1 MTIEIHAP
9 IIMYLIT
16 FAVDFP
22 PAFIIPEL
30 SIIIYIYKLL
40 YKILIYIYFIRMTGG
55 LMNLV
60 GIGNENII
68 INGNPKKTYFKATYN
83 KHTNFGLQRFRID
96 FEGAR
101 VLNFTTPTVLE
112 FKIPR
117 YAELLHDTY
126 ICVTLPHIYSPI
138 VYDGTAE
145 LGRNLIP
152 YEFRWIEDLG
162 SHMITEIEIKSGGTT
177 LAQYSGEYL
186 SCIRER
192 DFSNAKKDL
201 FNKMT
206 GNVPELNDPA
216 NANGNVNVYPNSMF
230 IDETGVE
237 PSIRSRKIYIPIE
250 AFFCDSSKLALP
262 LVALQYQE
270 ISIKVT
276 FRPTYQLYT
285 INNIND
291 VINDTCISYRISP
304 NPNEINNQLWRFL
317 QPPQDVAASESFYNQ
332 TRNDWNSDV
341 HLIGTYI
348 FLGNDER
355 RQFAAQPH
363 KMLIKQV
370 KETDYL
376 GMSGSKIVEVES
388 RDLISNY
395 MFRLRR
401 SDALLRNEWANYTNW
416 AYNGVLP
423 QALTEELP
431 LLDNNEIP
439 NPNNFHITGK
449 IGEYAYNQKDILV
462 NLGLVMG
469 GVYRENVLDSG
480 IYNYVEK
487 YMRTT
492 GNAKDGLYC
501 YNFCLNSN
509 KRLYQPSG
517 AMNVNRFAQISLEF
531 NTVEP
536 PFNPEG
542 ALVEYVCDTESN
554 PIGFRKNTGNLNTFN
569 YDLRVF
575 EERFNV
581 VLIKS
586 GRIGLMMAR

>member
-1 MTIEIHAP
+1 
-9 IIMYLIT
+9 
-16 FAVDFP
+16 
-22 PAFIIPEL
+22 
-30 SIIIYIYKLL
+30 
-40 YKILIYIYFIRMTGG
+40 MTGG

-162 SHMITEIEIKSGGTT
+162 AHMITEIEIKSGGTT

-186 SCIRER
+186 SCIKER

-201 FNKMT
+201 WNKMT

-230 IDETGVE
+230 IDESGVE

-276 FRPTYQLYT
+276 FRPTYQLYS

-291 VINDTCISYRISP
+291 VITDTCISYRISP

-363 KMLIKQV
+363 KILIKQV

-401 SDALLRNEWANYTNW
+401 SDALMRNEWSNYTNW

>member
-1 MTIEIHAP
+1 
-9 IIMYLIT
+9 
-16 FAVDFP
+16 
-22 PAFIIPEL
+22 
-30 SIIIYIYKLL
+30 
-40 YKILIYIYFIRMTGG
+40 
-55 LMNLV
+55 MNLV

-138 VYDGTAE
+138 VYDGTAQ

-162 SHMITEIEIKSGGTT
+162 AHMITEIEIKSGGTT

-186 SCIRER
+186 SCIKER

-201 FNKMT
+201 WNKMT

-216 NANGNVNVYPNSMF
+216 NAHGNVNVYPNSMF

-250 AFFCDSSKLALP
+250 AFFCDSSKLSLP

-276 FRPTYQLYT
+276 FRPSYQLYS

-291 VINDTCISYRISP
+291 VTSDTCISYRISP

-355 RQFAAQPH
+355 RQFASQPH

-449 IGEYAYNQKDILV
+449 IGEYAYNQKYILV

-542 ALVEYVCDTESN
+542 ALVEYVCDTDSN
-554 PIGFRKNTGNLNTFN
+554 PIGFRKNSGNLNTFN

>member
-1 MTIEIHAP
+1 
-9 IIMYLIT
+9 
-16 FAVDFP
+16 
-22 PAFIIPEL
+22 
-30 SIIIYIYKLL
+30 
-40 YKILIYIYFIRMTGG
+40 
-55 LMNLV
+55 MNLV

-138 VYDGTAE
+138 VYDGIAE

-162 SHMITEIEIKSGGTT
+162 THMITEIEIKSGGTT

-186 SCIRER
+186 SCIKER

-291 VINDTCISYRISP
+291 VTNDTCISYRISP

-376 GMSGSKIVEVES
+376 GMSGSKIVDVES
-388 RDLISNY
+388 RDLVSNY
-395 MFRLRR
+395 MFRFRR

-423 QALTEELP
+423 QALTEDLP

-487 YMRTT
+487 YMRTS

-509 KRLYQPSG
+509 KRSYQPSG

-542 ALVEYVCDTESN
+542 ALVEYVCDTDSN
-554 PIGFRKNTGNLNTFN
+554 PIGFRKNSGNLNTFN

-575 EERFNV
+575 EERYNV

>member
-1 MTIEIHAP
+1 
-9 IIMYLIT
+9 
-16 FAVDFP
+16 
-22 PAFIIPEL
+22 
-30 SIIIYIYKLL
+30 
-40 YKILIYIYFIRMTGG
+40 
-55 LMNLV
+55 MNLV

-162 SHMITEIEIKSGGTT
+162 AHMITEIEIKSGGTT

-186 SCIRER
+186 SCIKER

-206 GNVPELNDPA
+206 GNIPELNDPA

-388 RDLISNY
+388 RDLVSNY

-509 KRLYQPSG
+509 KRFYQPSG

>member
-1 MTIEIHAP
+1 
-9 IIMYLIT
+9 
-16 FAVDFP
+16 
-22 PAFIIPEL
+22 
-30 SIIIYIYKLL
+30 
-40 YKILIYIYFIRMTGG
+40 MTGG

-138 VYDGTAE
+138 VYDGIAE

-162 SHMITEIEIKSGGTT
+162 SHMINEIEIKSGGTT

-186 SCIRER
+186 SCIKER

-291 VINDTCISYRISP
+291 VTNDTCISYRISP

-376 GMSGSKIVEVES
+376 GMSGSKIVDVES
-388 RDLISNY
+388 RDLVSNY
-395 MFRLRR
+395 MFRFRR

-423 QALTEELP
+423 QALTEDLP

-487 YMRTT
+487 YMRTS

-509 KRLYQPSG
+509 KRTYQPSG

-542 ALVEYVCDTESN
+542 ALVEYVCDTDSN
-554 PIGFRKNTGNLNTFN
+554 PIGFRKNSGNLNTFN

-575 EERFNV
+575 EERYNV

>member
-1 MTIEIHAP
+1 
-9 IIMYLIT
+9 
-16 FAVDFP
+16 
-22 PAFIIPEL
+22 
-30 SIIIYIYKLL
+30 
-40 YKILIYIYFIRMTGG
+40 
-55 LMNLV
+55 MNLV

>member
-1 MTIEIHAP
+1 
-9 IIMYLIT
+9 
-16 FAVDFP
+16 
-22 PAFIIPEL
+22 
-30 SIIIYIYKLL
+30 
-40 YKILIYIYFIRMTGG
+40 MTGG

-138 VYDGTAE
+138 VYDGTAQ

-162 SHMITEIEIKSGGTT
+162 AHMITEIEIKSGGTT

-186 SCIRER
+186 SCIKER

-201 FNKMT
+201 WNKMT

-216 NANGNVNVYPNSMF
+216 NAHGNVNVYPNSMF

-250 AFFCDSSKLALP
+250 AFFCDSSKLSLP

-276 FRPTYQLYT
+276 FRPSYQLYS

-291 VINDTCISYRISP
+291 VTSDTCISYRISP

-355 RQFAAQPH
+355 RQFASQPH

-449 IGEYAYNQKDILV
+449 IGEYAYNQKYILV

-542 ALVEYVCDTESN
+542 ALVEYVCDTDSN
-554 PIGFRKNTGNLNTFN
+554 PIGFRKNSGNLNTFN

>member
-1 MTIEIHAP
+1 
-9 IIMYLIT
+9 
-16 FAVDFP
+16 
-22 PAFIIPEL
+22 
-30 SIIIYIYKLL
+30 
-40 YKILIYIYFIRMTGG
+40 
-55 LMNLV
+55 MNLV

-162 SHMITEIEIKSGGTT
+162 AHMITEIEIKSGGTT

-186 SCIRER
+186 SCIKER

-201 FNKMT
+201 WNKMT

-230 IDETGVE
+230 IDESGVE

-276 FRPTYQLYT
+276 FRPTYQLYS

-291 VINDTCISYRISP
+291 VITDTCISYRISP

-363 KMLIKQV
+363 KILIKQV

-401 SDALLRNEWANYTNW
+401 SDALMRNEWSNYTNW

>member
-1 MTIEIHAP
+1 
-9 IIMYLIT
+9 
-16 FAVDFP
+16 
-22 PAFIIPEL
+22 
-30 SIIIYIYKLL
+30 
-40 YKILIYIYFIRMTGG
+40 MTGG